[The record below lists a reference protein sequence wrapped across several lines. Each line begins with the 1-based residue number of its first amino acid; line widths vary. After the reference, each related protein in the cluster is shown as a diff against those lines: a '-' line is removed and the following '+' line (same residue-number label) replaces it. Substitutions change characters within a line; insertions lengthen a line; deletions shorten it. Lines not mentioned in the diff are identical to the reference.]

1 MVKLSEVH
9 RLIGN
14 YLELHGDKDV
24 IGVGT
29 YCGSGYAYSIHLSDL
44 YAGRIGNNPFTGRD
58 VLNIPKQKGGMECYG
73 L

>member
-24 IGVGT
+24 ISVGT
-29 YCGSGYAYSIHLSDL
+29 YCGSDYAYSLHLCDL
-44 YAGRIGNNPFTGRD
+44 YFGNIGHNPFTGRD
-58 VLNIPKQKGGMECYG
+58 TLNIPKQKGE
-73 L
+73 LK